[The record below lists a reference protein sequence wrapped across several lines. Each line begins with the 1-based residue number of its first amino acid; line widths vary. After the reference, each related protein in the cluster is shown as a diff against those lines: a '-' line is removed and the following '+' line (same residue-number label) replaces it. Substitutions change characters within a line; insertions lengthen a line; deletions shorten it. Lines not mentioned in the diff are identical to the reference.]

1 MEQLTTIQAGS
12 MVEDHLISV
21 DFANAK
27 EGGGLLLDRKNNISI
42 MINEEDH
49 LRIQVTGKGE
59 RLNALYAVANKL
71 DDELDEQLGFAFDED
86 RGYLTQCPTNLG
98 TGLRASVMMH
108 LPALS
113 ESGLINKVIN
123 TVSQVGLTVRGMY
136 GEGSQP
142 TGGIYQVSNRV
153 TLGVTEQ
160 DILERLFDVVG
171 QIAKNEAVLREKML
185 ENISV
190 KDRIFRAYGVL
201 SEARILSSQEF
212 MRLMSDVRL
221 GVEGGLINLDPVA
234 LDELSI
240 SVQPYTLM
248 LFGGENMQ
256 VGQRDIKRADMVR
269 EKIGRQ

>member
-1 MEQLTTIQAGS
+1 M
-12 MVEDHLISV
+12 
-21 DFANAK
+21 
-27 EGGGLLLDRKNNISI
+27 
-42 MINEEDH
+42 
-49 LRIQVTGKGE
+49 
-59 RLNALYAVANKL
+59 
-71 DDELDEQLGFAFDED
+71 
-86 RGYLTQCPTNLG
+86 
-98 TGLRASVMMH
+98 
-108 LPALS
+108 
-113 ESGLINKVIN
+113 
-123 TVSQVGLTVRGMY
+123 
-136 GEGSQP
+136 
-142 TGGIYQVSNRV
+142 

-269 EKIGRQ
+269 EKLGRQ